1 MRDSIQFNSIQ
12 CDAMRCDAMR
22 CDAMRCDAMR
32 CDAMRCDAMQCGA
45 FKRAFAMCFKSKD
58 KLWPLL
64 LVYKYCLN
72 AQCRPIQILIR
83 SLPFETPYF
92 EITPC
97 LQLRLKNLMQNAC
110 TASLKSLK
118 HRLSAPAVDLPQRG
132 LANTQIAISI
142 RSKNTDQRN
151 KVCYGL
157 CMVLAPLNMALALS
171 WVTVESF
178 GTLPKERLMLAPI
191 C

>member
-1 MRDSIQFNSIQ
+1 MPTHTDFDPFTSLR
-12 CDAMRCDAMR
+12 
-22 CDAMRCDAMR
+22 
-32 CDAMRCDAMQCGA
+32 
-45 FKRAFAMCFKSKD
+45 
-58 KLWPLL
+58 
-64 LVYKYCLN
+64 N
-72 AQCRPIQILIR
+72 AIFRNHTMP
-83 SLPFETPYF
+83 P
-92 EITPC
+92 ITPEKPYAKCMHC
-97 LQLRLKNLMQNAC
+97 L
-110 TASLKSLK
+110 TEVSK